1 MSHVLIDKP
10 ILLFDGH
17 CNMCSSAVQFIARHE
32 KKAHKLLFASL
43 QSPTGLELL
52 KQYNVDPV
60 KTDSLVLIEHGKAY
74 VKSSAALQTTK
85 YLRGLYPL
93 LIVFIAVPPFIRN
106 AVYDYIA
113 KKRYKWFGRSESC
126 MLPDKEMAKRFL

>member
-1 MSHVLIDKP
+1 MSDVTIDKP
-10 ILLFDGH
+10 VLLFDGH

-32 KKAHKLLFASL
+32 KNTHKLLFASL
-43 QSPTGLELL
+43 QSPTGIELL
-52 KQYNVDPV
+52 QRYNIDPK
-60 KTDSLVLIEHGKAY
+60 KTDSLVLIENGKAY
-74 VKSSAALQTTK
+74 IKSSAALQTTK

-93 LIVFIAVPPFIRN
+93 LTIFIAVPPFIRN

-113 KKRYKWFGRSESC
+113 KRRYKWFGRSESC